1 MKACARLFSW
11 MLLQTLFSSPPMR
24 RFNLQT
30 ESKVDTKKGF
40 SLTNLS
46 CQKNPS
52 CLILPPCRCLPAFPS
67 MTYFL
72 WGMHPC
78 LTKQTQAPP
87 LFPLCSFTSV
97 LQLLLLSVSF
107 SSPPAG
113 SCLRCHLCTASF
125 VVLVGLQI
133 MCQVL
138 TVKGSLLPSL
148 LSAKHK

>member
-1 MKACARLFSW
+1 

-40 SLTNLS
+40 FFNQPALPK
-46 CQKNPS
+46 KNPW

-78 LTKQTQAPP
+78 LSKQTQAPP
-87 LFPLCSFTSV
+87 LFPLCFSTSV

-107 SSPPAG
+107 LFSPPAG
-113 SCLRCHLCTASF
+113 SCLGCHLCTASF
-125 VVLVGLQI
+125 VVSVGLQI

-138 TVKGSLLPSL
+138 TVNGSLLPSL